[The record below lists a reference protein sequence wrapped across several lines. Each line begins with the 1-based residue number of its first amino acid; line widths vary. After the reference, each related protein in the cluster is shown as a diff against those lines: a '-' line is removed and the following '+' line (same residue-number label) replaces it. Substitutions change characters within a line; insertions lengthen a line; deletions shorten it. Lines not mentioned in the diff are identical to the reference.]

1 MKTKAIMKFISSIIF
16 LILLVCSCTNEEG
29 SSAASTTTT
38 TDTIPTTAT
47 PANTTKP
54 MPKKSS
60 KYAALSPSTFSG
72 KISKHQGTAFLNLV
86 DPKQKNLKATTND
99 FVVRRDTLYEVQ
111 YLPFK
116 DQELY
121 LHTIAIE
128 QIKEKEVLTNWC
140 FSILKNGSTLVE
152 DQVISADLF
161 SSLRLEKMTLGDT
174 ELVFVGTRKDG
185 TTETFRM
192 PYDGKKI

>member
-1 MKTKAIMKFISSIIF
+1 MKFIASIIF
-16 LILLVCSCTNEEG
+16 LILFVCSCTNEQD
-29 SSAASTTTT
+29 AKTTVTTTT
-38 TDTIPTTAT
+38 TDSLSAKVSAP
-47 PANTTKP
+47 NTTKP
-54 MPKKSS
+54 TPKKSS

-86 DPKQKNLKATTND
+86 SPKQTNLKATTND